1 MPDGPSRR
9 PLAIFAAIFVAAG
22 FIYSYHLGTDALGA
36 SEAYSALAAAKPG
49 IGAIVRTPVLH
60 DPGKQVFYYAVLHY
74 FTRIF
79 GLSEISLRSMSVI
92 FSLMTLALVFALGVE
107 MFDDNTALAAAA
119 IWAFNP
125 LAVAFAHTARMYP
138 MLIALA
144 LAQLLTLWRVRMRP
158 SVSGAVL
165 CGVTGAALP
174 YTHLG
179 GILFL
184 GAAVAMLLRD
194 YIRGQRNPMAWLAMA
209 ITLALFVPY
218 VPMARAQ
225 SETLLAGHWLD
236 WIGTAY
242 EYPLGG
248 QNSNRAGSRRSRL
261 LVRSWR
267 ERAIECDDQLRWIG
281 AWTILPGFAF
291 VAGSIAIRPMF
302 NARYV
307 APSMATLALLIA
319 AGIALSSV
327 KWRNLLAAGFPAA
340 CLILLPFDRVTPQP
354 WRDFAE
360 QVTAGGNSDPVFFES
375 GFVSSG
381 GNSDVP
387 NGGFPFGYYSVPFDY
402 YFSGAN
408 PRIAIPGF
416 RSGVC
421 ADDYR
426 RAGVIGGRRLADQL
440 EGGRRDSTR
449 TSRPEA
455 VSKPSRNFTSSIS
468 TFYRITANRQMIGR
482 PISTRL
488 AKWLGIAIDPA
499 PTRTGRMTRL

>member
-1 MPDGPSRR
+1 MTDKTIAKPNGPSRR
-9 PLAIFAAIFVAAG
+9 PLGIFAAIFVAAG

-74 FTRIF
+74 YTRIF
-79 GLSEISLRSMSVI
+79 GLSEISLRSTSVI

-165 CGVTGAALP
+165 CGVTGAALI

-184 GAAVAMLLRD
+184 GAAVAMLVRD

-218 VPMARAQ
+218 VPIARAQ

-242 EYPLGG
+242 EYPLGVKIVT
-248 QNSNRAGSRRSRL
+248 ALGSGRRRL
-261 LVRSWR
+261 LVRPWC
-267 ERAIECDDQLRWIG
+267 ERAIG
-281 AWTILPGFAF
+281 
-291 VAGSIAIRPMF
+291 
-302 NARYV
+302 
-307 APSMATLALLIA
+307 
-319 AGIALSSV
+319 
-327 KWRNLLAAGFPAA
+327 
-340 CLILLPFDRVTPQP
+340 
-354 WRDFAE
+354 
-360 QVTAGGNSDPVFFES
+360 
-375 GFVSSG
+375 
-381 GNSDVP
+381 
-387 NGGFPFGYYSVPFDY
+387 
-402 YFSGAN
+402 
-408 PRIAIPGF
+408 
-416 RSGVC
+416 
-421 ADDYR
+421 
-426 RAGVIGGRRLADQL
+426 
-440 EGGRRDSTR
+440 
-449 TSRPEA
+449 
-455 VSKPSRNFTSSIS
+455 
-468 TFYRITANRQMIGR
+468 
-482 PISTRL
+482 
-488 AKWLGIAIDPA
+488 
-499 PTRTGRMTRL
+499 